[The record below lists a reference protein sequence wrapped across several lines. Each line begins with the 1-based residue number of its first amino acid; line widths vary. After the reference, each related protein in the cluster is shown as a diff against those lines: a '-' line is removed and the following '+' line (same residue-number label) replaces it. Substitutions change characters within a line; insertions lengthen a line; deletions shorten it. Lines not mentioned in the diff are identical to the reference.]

1 MRRVVV
7 IGSATVDEVQ
17 RTRTSVTKLGGVV
30 TYTGITFQKHGF
42 NTCVVCNIAAE
53 DEELFRIF
61 REQSIQLF
69 NGITDRTTVFV
80 NYVNGDQR
88 RQEMP
93 VRASPITAEQA
104 RHAVESADHI
114 HLGPLHP
121 TDIQAD
127 LLTLVGEK
135 KVEKKVWV
143 TLDVQGLVRR
153 IDNGQVHIGVSER
166 LHPAL
171 LCSSLIKAD
180 RTELEA
186 ILDARQMGIEELM
199 KVYELDEVLVTAGR
213 EGGRVT
219 AASGETVTYEAA
231 EVREVVDATGAGDV
245 FFGAYLFARLHE
257 RRSIRESCEHA
268 ALVAAQ
274 QVQGRY
280 ITQETLR
287 LAR

>member
-1 MRRVVV
+1 MNRVVV
-7 IGSATVDEVQ
+7 IGSATVDEVKQ
-17 RTRTSVTKLGGVV
+17 TGSDVVQMGGVV
-30 TYTGITFQKHGF
+30 TYTGITFHKHGLE
-42 NTCVVCNIAAE
+42 TSVVSNIAAV
-53 DEELFRIF
+53 DQDLLRIL
-61 REQSIQLF
+61 REQSIELF
-69 NGITDRTTVFV
+69 NGVTDRTTVFV
-80 NYVNGDQR
+80 NHVNGDQR

-104 RHAVESADHI
+104 RDAVESADHI

-121 TDIQAD
+121 ADIQPD

-135 KVEKKVWV
+135 KVRV
-143 TLDVQGLVRR
+143 TLDVQGYVRR
-153 IDNGQVHIGVSER
+153 VENGQVRVGVSER

-199 KVYELDEVLVTAGR
+199 KVYELDEVVVTAGR
-213 EGGRVT
+213 EGGCVT
-219 AASGETVTYEAA
+219 AVSGEVVGYKAA
-231 EVREVVDATGAGDV
+231 RVSQVVDTTGAGDV
-245 FFGAYLFARLHE
+245 FFGAYLFSRLHE

-287 LAR
+287 VAR

>member
-7 IGSATVDEVQ
+7 IGSATVDEIR
-17 RTRTSVTKLGGVV
+17 RTGTSVTKMGGVV

-42 NTCVVCNIAAE
+42 NTCVVSNIAAE
-53 DEELFRIF
+53 DEELFRIL

-69 NGITDRTTVFV
+69 NGVTDRTTVFV

-121 TDIQAD
+121 SDIQGD
-127 LLTLVGEK
+127 LLTLVAQ
-135 KVEKKVWV
+135 KKVWV

-153 IDNGQVHIGVSER
+153 IDNGQVHIGISER

-180 RTELEA
+180 RTELQA
-186 ILDARQMGIEELM
+186 ILDSQRMGIEDLM
-199 KVYELDEVLVTAGR
+199 KVYELDEVVVTAGR

-219 AASGETVTYEAA
+219 TASGEVVGYKAA
-231 EVREVVDATGAGDV
+231 RVSQVVDTTGAGDV
-245 FFGAYLFARLHE
+245 FFGAYLCSRLHE
-257 RRSIRESCEHA
+257 RRSILESCEHA

-274 QVQGRY
+274 QVSDRY
-280 ITQETLR
+280 ITQERLR
-287 LAR
+287 VVR

>member
-1 MRRVVV
+1 MSHVLV
-7 IGSATVDEVQ
+7 IGSATVDEVKQ
-17 RTRTSVTKLGGVV
+17 TGNDVVKMGGTV
-30 TYTGITFQKHGF
+30 TYTGITFQKHGLR
-42 NTCVVCNIAAE
+42 TSVVSNIAAE
-53 DEELFRIF
+53 DRGLFRIL
-61 REQSIQLF
+61 REQRIQLF
-69 NGITDRTTVFV
+69 NGVTDRTTVFV

-104 RHAVESADHI
+104 RHAVESADYI

-121 TDIQAD
+121 SDIQAD
-127 LLTLVGEK
+127 LLTLVA
-135 KVEKKVWV
+135 EKKVWV

-166 LHPAL
+166 LHLAL

-199 KVYELDEVLVTAGR
+199 KAYELDEVVVTAGR

-219 AASGETVTYEAA
+219 AASGEVVGYKAA
-231 EVREVVDATGAGDV
+231 RVSQVVDTTGAGDV
-245 FFGAYLFARLHE
+245 FFGAYLCSRLHE
-257 RRSIRESCEHA
+257 RRSIRDSCEHA

-280 ITQETLR
+280 ITQETLQVTR
-287 LAR
+287 